1 MLDRVKIVLVGTS
14 HAGNIGSAARA
25 MKVMG
30 LSNLV
35 LVDPQCERDGQTT
48 ALAAGASD
56 VAMNAEIVDTV
67 EQAVADC
74 SLVIGTS
81 ARSRT
86 LDWPMVEPRECG
98 EKLVQALANKDSEG
112 SVAVVFG
119 RERTGLTNDELQ
131 KCQYHLTIPA
141 NPEYSSL
148 NLAMA
153 VQTVSYEIRM
163 AYLAM
168 EQGQYAPAQQTEYPR
183 YEQLEQFYSHL
194 EKVLYDTH
202 FIEKDKPQKVMD
214 KLRRLF
220 TRARPESQELNILR
234 GVLTAIEKTNNLK

>member
-14 HAGNIGSAARA
+14 HSGNIGSAARA

-48 ALAAGASD
+48 ALASGASD
-56 VAMNAEIVDTV
+56 VAMNAAVVSSV
-67 EQAVADC
+67 EEAVADC
-74 SLVIGTS
+74 TLVIGTS

-86 LDWPMVEPRECG
+86 LEWPMVEPRECG
-98 EKLVQALANKDSEG
+98 EKLISTLVSDNDNA

-119 RERTGLTNDELQ
+119 RERTGLTNEELQ
-131 KCQYHLTIPA
+131 KCQYHLSIPA

-153 VQTVSYEIRM
+153 VQTVAYEIRM
-163 AYLAM
+163 AFLAH
-168 EQGQYAPAQQTEYPR
+168 QQCQYTPAEADSYPR
-183 YEQLEQFYSHL
+183 YEQLEQFYVHL

-202 FIEKDKPQKVMD
+202 FIERDKPQKVMD

-234 GVLTAIEKTNNLK
+234 GVLTAIEKTNKLK